1 MINKEKGINFNPKDV
16 EGTRTYKSR
25 KDLSTQEFPEEM
37 NDIIKGIL
45 TNEDAPEL
53 LDDLLTIEDDNPNK
67 KDLDRVYKEKY
78 RMELK
83 KEALKRNE
91 DEYFNKHGY
100 YMDSKTKRKTKR
112 MIDRK
117 YNKLK
122 IDYNSDLNG

>member
-1 MINKEKGINFNPKDV
+1 MVNKEKGINFNPKDV

-37 NDIIKGIL
+37 NDIIKGIV

-67 KDLDRVYKEKY
+67 KDLDKVYKEKY

-100 YMDSKTKRKTKR
+100 YMDSKTKRKIKR

-122 IDYNSDLNG
+122 IDYNGDLNG

>member
-1 MINKEKGINFNPKDV
+1 MVKKKIDFNPEDV

-37 NDIIKGIL
+37 SDIIKDIP

-53 LDDLLTIEDDNPNK
+53 LDDLLTIEKDNPNK
-67 KDLDRVYKEKY
+67 KDLDKVYKEKY
-78 RMELK
+78 RTELK
-83 KEALKRNE
+83 KEALKQNE
-91 DEYFNKHGY
+91 DDYFKKHGY

-117 YNKLK
+117 FNRLK

>member
-1 MINKEKGINFNPKDV
+1 MVNKEKGINFNPKDV

-37 NDIIKGIL
+37 NDIIKGIV

-67 KDLDRVYKEKY
+67 KDLDKVYKEKY

-100 YMDSKTKRKTKR
+100 YMDSKTKRKIKR

-122 IDYNSDLNG
+122 IDYNGDLNA

>member
-1 MINKEKGINFNPKDV
+1 MVNKEKGINFNPKDV

-67 KDLDRVYKEKY
+67 KDLDKVYKEKY

-100 YMDSKTKRKTKR
+100 YMDSKTKRKIKR

-122 IDYNSDLNG
+122 IDYNSALNG

>member
-1 MINKEKGINFNPKDV
+1 MVNKEKGINFNPKDV

-37 NDIIKGIL
+37 NDIIKDIL

-67 KDLDRVYKEKY
+67 KDLDKVYKEKY

-100 YMDSKTKRKTKR
+100 YMDSKTKRKIKR

>member
-1 MINKEKGINFNPKDV
+1 MVNKEKGINFNPKDV

-83 KEALKRNE
+83 KEALKQNE

-100 YMDSKTKRKTKR
+100 YMDSKTKRKIKR